1 MSTHIA
7 KAEADVR
14 APITAVWSALTDPET
29 LGEIMFG
36 STVETD
42 WTVGS
47 PIVYRGEWNGAP
59 FEDHGVVLEVT
70 EPTVIRVSHETPGS
84 DDVHEVRY
92 DLRELGP
99 DATHVTLT
107 QDGNAS
113 REAAEH
119 SAENW
124 QRMLESLQRV
134 VGRPA

>member
-1 MSTHIA
+1 MSTHVA
-7 KAEADVR
+7 KAEADVD
-14 APITAVWSALTDPET
+14 APIAEVWSALTDTET

-47 PIVYRGEWNGAP
+47 PIVYRGEWNGTP
-59 FEDHGVVLEVT
+59 FEDHGIVLEVT
-70 EPTVIRVSHETPGS
+70 EPTVIRVSHESPGS
-84 DDVHEVRY
+84 DATHEVRY

-107 QDGNAS
+107 QDGSESA
-113 REAAEH
+113 EAARR

-124 QRMLESLQRV
+124 QRMLVALQRA